1 MKAVVYS
8 HYGSP
13 DVLEIKD
20 ISKPIPNERQ
30 VLIRVLASAVNSGDV
45 RTRSLDV
52 PQPMRTLM
60 RLIMGWKKPRRPVL
74 GTVFSGFIVQVGAS
88 VDSFSVGEEVFGCTE
103 GMAFGCHAQYVLANA
118 DGPIHRKPQAASHEE
133 AAALV
138 FGSAT
143 SLYFLG
149 KLRPADSQTI
159 LIYGASGAVGSAAV
173 QIARNL
179 GYSVTASASAANKE
193 LVVGLGAEKF
203 LDYAGGELAQY
214 TGKFDVIF
222 DAVGKLDRK
231 QARKLLV
238 KKGVYLTVG
247 GLDVSKETKEH
258 MRQIASW
265 YTEKKL
271 KAVIDAIYPM
281 ELARIAHQHVDT
293 GHKKGSVVL
302 AID

>member
-30 VLIRVLASAVNSGDV
+30 VLIRVVASAVNSGDV

-103 GMAFGCHAQYVLANA
+103 GMAFGCHAQYVLANV

-231 QARKLLV
+231 QARKLLE